1 MPTCIVSPQRLPSS
15 SRMADHD
22 RRRKAM
28 KRQRLRARRGGGMH
42 ANQQKGIHR
51 YNFESDFLEIKV
63 EEYDYGDLDD
73 LILHD
78 LFHTYLDLTAKAA

>member
-1 MPTCIVSPQRLPSS
+1 
-15 SRMADHD
+15 MADHD

-51 YNFESDFLEIKV
+51 YNFESDFV
-63 EEYDYGDLDD
+63 EYGDLDD
-73 LILHD
+73 VILHD